1 MVQTTETDEI
11 KDLKSIKMSV
21 LIPMLVKTIQQ
32 LNENESRNLK
42 RSNMR
47 LTDRQWKRDTQRLPK
62 WKELLEAKAEYKAK
76 MIANAERSQANKIK
90 VNP

>member
-1 MVQTTETDEI
+1 
-11 KDLKSIKMSV
+11 
-21 LIPMLVKTIQQ
+21 
-32 LNENESRNLK
+32 
-42 RSNMR
+42 MR

-76 MIANAERSQANKIK
+76 MIANAERSQAKKIK